1 MNSIEE
7 HVRVVTSLRVQDIA
21 KAANIIANSGKLL
34 ICGNGGSSSDA
45 QHMAAELVG
54 RFKRERAPKPAI
66 ALIDSSI
73 LTAVGNDYG
82 FEQVFARQV
91 HALGEMGDCLLAIST
106 SGNSENVIMAAKVA
120 QVLGLTVIALT
131 GKGGKLADIAD
142 VAIKVDST
150 DTARI
155 QEAHIL
161 ILHMI
166 CEALE

>member
-7 HVRVVTSLRVQDIA
+7 HQRVVSVLPVPEIIR
-21 KAANIIANSGKLL
+21 AADTIANSGKLL

-54 RFKRERAPKPAI
+54 RFKKERAPRPAI
-66 ALIDSSI
+66 ALVDSSI

-82 FEQVFARQV
+82 FDQVFARQV
-91 HALGEMGDCLLAIST
+91 HALGDIGDCLLAIST

-131 GKGGKLADIAD
+131 GKGGKLADLADIA
-142 VAIKVDST
+142 IRVDST

-161 ILHMI
+161 ILHLI